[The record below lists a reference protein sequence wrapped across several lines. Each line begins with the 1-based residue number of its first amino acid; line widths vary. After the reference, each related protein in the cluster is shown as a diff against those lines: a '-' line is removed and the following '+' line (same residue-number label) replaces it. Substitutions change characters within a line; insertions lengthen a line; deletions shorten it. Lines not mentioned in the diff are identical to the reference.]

1 MWMIWLFLAICALTL
16 YAQYRRKQK
25 LISLAELFK
34 VQNYQQQTKNP
45 LIDEINIG
53 YIYGMAR
60 SLSANVSKSKKD
72 FMELASL
79 IYGTGKANQ
88 AMLALLEYSTQDD
101 TKKKHFIKAANT
113 AIEDVA
119 NMSQL
124 LSSYDP
130 LSKNSNAKMPDG
142 LSRLH
147 KDSKKEIGKK

>member
-1 MWMIWLFLAICALTL
+1 MWMIWLILVVFSLTL
-16 YAQYRRKQK
+16 YTQFKRKQK

-34 VQNYQQQTKNP
+34 AQNYPQQAKNP

-79 IYGTGKANQ
+79 IYGANRANQ

-101 TKKKHFIKAANT
+101 NKKKSFIKAANT
-113 AIEDVA
+113 AIEDVS
-119 NMSQL
+119 NMSAL
-124 LSSYDP
+124 LSSHDP
-130 LSKNSNAKMPDG
+130 LSKNSHAKMPDG
-142 LSRLH
+142 LSRLY
-147 KDSKKEIGKK
+147 KESKKK

>member
-1 MWMIWLFLAICALTL
+1 MWMIWLILVVFSLTL
-16 YAQYRRKQK
+16 YTQFKRKQK

-34 VQNYQQQTKNP
+34 AQNYPQQAKNP

-79 IYGTGKANQ
+79 IYGANRANQ

-101 TKKKHFIKAANT
+101 NKKKSFIKAANT

-119 NMSQL
+119 NMSAL
-124 LSSYDP
+124 LSSHDP
-130 LSKNSNAKMPDG
+130 LGKNSHAKMPDG
-142 LSRLH
+142 LSRLY
-147 KDSKKEIGKK
+147 KDTKKK